1 MNFVFLSL
9 KVETFCLARAPMKG
23 IPDATNSW
31 ASKCKIYAQQYQG
44 SDCPSYKVIGIYFTQ
59 LIQLKEV

>member
-1 MNFVFLSL
+1 
-9 KVETFCLARAPMKG
+9 MKG

-44 SDCPSYKVIGIYFTQ
+44 SDCPSYKVIGIYLTQ

>member
-1 MNFVFLSL
+1 MNFFFLIL

-31 ASKCKIYAQQYQG
+31 ASKFKFM
-44 SDCPSYKVIGIYFTQ
+44 PSNI
-59 LIQLKEV
+59 KEVTVLLTK

>member
-1 MNFVFLSL
+1 MNFFFLIL
-9 KVETFCLARAPMKG
+9 KVETFCVARAPMKG

>member
-1 MNFVFLSL
+1 MNFFFLIL

-31 ASKCKIYAQQYQG
+31 ASKFKIYAQQYQG
-44 SDCPSYKVIGIYFTQ
+44 SDCLSYKVIGIYFTQ